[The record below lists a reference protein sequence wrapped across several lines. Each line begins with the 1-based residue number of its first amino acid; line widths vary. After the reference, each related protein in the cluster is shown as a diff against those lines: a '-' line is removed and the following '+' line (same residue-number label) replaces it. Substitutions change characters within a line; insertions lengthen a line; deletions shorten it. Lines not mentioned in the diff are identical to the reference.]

1 MSRFIPHALAVATFA
16 STSLLTGCAAEGT
29 QQAQG
34 ERYADEGYTPTGTH
48 IRRKTASPGDGVA
61 VLDKEALENRRTN
74 TTGATNRP
82 QR

>member
-1 MSRFIPHALAVATFA
+1 MTFA

-29 QQAQG
+29 QQTQG
-34 ERYADEGYTPTGTH
+34 EKYADEGYTPTGTH
-48 IRRKTASPGDGVA
+48 IRRKAPGPGDGVA